1 MGVAHVR
8 WQLFEL
14 LNLSSYV
21 ARAIEFAPVR
31 HKLQQ
36 TARQRD
42 GRRKE
47 IASSQFEVSAPAIPV
62 ALLRLLCC
70 VSFAAATLLLP
81 ITRH

>member
-36 TARQRD
+36 TAGQRA
-42 GRRKE
+42 REE
-47 IASSQFEVSAPAIPV
+47 IAGWQFEFEVSTPAIP
-62 ALLRLLCC
+62 AAH
-70 VSFAAATLLLP
+70 SSHSSAAAALLLP
-81 ITRH
+81 ITKH